1 MTDVWKARIDELK
14 EKRKLI
20 LEAGGSER
28 IYKQHKKGK
37 LLARERLETLFD
49 DGIFFEIDD
58 MVSSRACESGIGKRH
73 FLGDGVVTGYGYIH
87 GRITFAAAQDF
98 TINGGTLG
106 EAHALKICHIMDK
119 AVENRAPFIA
129 INDGGGARIEEGIDS
144 LSGYAKI
151 FYRNTYA
158 SGVIPQISVVLGPCA
173 GGACYSPAISDFVF
187 MTAENG
193 QMYITGP
200 QVVKAVIGEDIS
212 AIELGGAAVH
222 QSISGVAHF
231 VYDNDVQC
239 LNGVRKLLSY
249 LPQNNMDK
257 PLYMKGIMIDKC
269 SKLTQI
275 VPANFKYGYDIHEVI
290 YSFVDYDSFF
300 EVQENFA
307 CNIVIGF
314 ARLDGK
320 TVGIIANQSR
330 YLAGSLEINASDKAA
345 RFIRFCD
352 CFGIPLVSLID
363 VPAFLP
369 GREQEH
375 GGIIRHGAKL
385 LYAYAEATVP
395 KISLIMRKAYGGAYI
410 AMNSKGIG
418 ADIVYAWPIAQIAV
432 MGAEAAVSIV
442 GRKKVEVALDQ
453 SLERQHLIDEYN
465 QLFMNPYI
473 AAEHGYVDEVIL
485 PEETRNKIISA
496 LKMLENKQKNLPYKK
511 HGNIPL

>member
-1 MTDVWKARIDELK
+1 MTDVWKVKIDELK
-14 EKRKLI
+14 KKREQI
-20 LEAGGSER
+20 LESGGSER
-28 IYKQHKKGK
+28 ICKQHKKGK
-37 LLARERLETLFD
+37 LLARERLEVLFD
-49 DGIFFEIDD
+49 DDTFVEIDD
-58 MVSSRACESGIGKRH
+58 MVLSRIAESRIGKRH
-73 FLGDGVVTGYGYIH
+73 FWGDGVVTGYGYIH
-87 GRITFAAAQDF
+87 GRIAFAAAQDF

-119 AVENRAPFIA
+119 AMENGAPFIA

-151 FYRNTYA
+151 FYRNTCA
-158 SGVIPQISVVLGPCA
+158 SGVIPQISVILGPCA

-187 MTAENG
+187 MTTENG

-200 QVVKAVIGEDIS
+200 QVVKSVIGEDIS
-212 AIELGGAAVH
+212 ATDLGGAAVH

-231 VYDNDVQC
+231 VYDNDFQC
-239 LNGVRKLLSY
+239 LNGVRKLLGY
-249 LPQNNMDK
+249 LPQNNTDK
-257 PLYMKGIMIDKC
+257 PPQVKSNMVDRC
-269 SKLTQI
+269 SQLTQI
-275 VPANFKYGYDIHEVI
+275 VPADFKYAYDVHEVI
-290 YSFVDYDSFF
+290 YSFVDYSSFF

-320 TVGIIANQSR
+320 TIGIIANQSR

-352 CFGIPLVSLID
+352 CFGIPLISLVD

-418 ADIVYAWPIAQIAV
+418 ADFVYAWPIAQIAV
-432 MGAEAAVSIV
+432 MGAEAAISIV
-442 GRKKVEVALDQ
+442 GRKEIEVATDKALKKQ
-453 SLERQHLIDEYN
+453 QLMTEYN

-473 AAEHGYVDEVIL
+473 AAERGYVDEVIL
-485 PEETRNKIISA
+485 PIETRKKISSA
-496 LKMLENKQKNLPYKK
+496 LKILENKKKNLPYKK